1 MKIIP
6 HPRRY
11 LQRHLAHHKLN
22 QNVNNSLC
30 LGLFLT
36 QKKLFW
42 ILNDSKCRI
51 VASVEVHA
59 P

>member
-6 HPRRY
+6 HRRCP
-11 LQRHLAHHKLN
+11 QRHLAHHKLD

-30 LGLFLT
+30 LGHFLT

-42 ILNDSKCRI
+42 VLKSSNRRI
-51 VASVEVHA
+51 VASVEVRA